1 MKFTSVSSLFVAIQ
15 KHLNIASIHMEKA
28 VEYADDAP
36 TAPATDRPSKR
47 NRDYDKGD
55 DQPNKTP
62 KLTLK
67 PPSNGGEGPVP
78 EPEGSGP
85 QCRKCG
91 VRNHSPKDCKI
102 AASGH
107 PDINTTDNEWRDSA
121 AGLKAWRDYGI
132 RHLKRFKRIDGSAWN
147 DNRDSGGKPK
157 FLLKGAEK
165 KQDRRNHFNKQSKSP
180 LVHDSVA
187 CMSGGDASKD
197 ADMAYLEHLLAINN
211 NSGIQ
216 HHTIPCE
223 IVVNNLI
230 SLNANALIDTG
241 ALQSN
246 YVDLK
251 TAAAIVK
258 AQMAAQEL
266 EERMHVASH
275 VHTYTSCSSG
285 SALSVLECLGCKNK
299 VFKNNED
306 FLFDQPGGIDN
317 TTKHKHKHK
326 LRFGQVPGKTLP
338 HTMEQETGTVSTE
351 PLSTQPAKANS
362 TSTDI
367 QSLPA
372 TSAKTIITTNSNSR
386 ICTGVKGMCTDSKGV
401 VNNFGF
407 KYRNE
412 ANNTLEILEHLQAKI
427 LDIPYDIII
436 GRPTIV
442 EHQLLH
448 KLSTHF
454 SEENVASGGAPT
466 RSSNHSAHDVTAA
479 FGQPTVPEDHPAL
492 NVLYKKDE
500 LLTPEYDDDGIELKV
515 KDFPWEKEDT
525 PITQNGNENAPKPQP
540 TIHGS
545 PELQARI
552 RSLLAEF
559 DDIFSTDLKPQP
571 AMVPPMDVKV
581 DKTQWHKPRNRLLP
595 RTQTHEK
602 NAEIERQ
609 IRKMVAAKVIK
620 PSQASHYS

>member
-1 MKFTSVSSLFVAIQ
+1 VKKWKRLYREKKREAEELEEQRLLNTKSYNAQHRVKDNLQVVGNLAIECLSGLNYKAVLRWESSLETLHVQGVAVPKVSNLINPLDKLTITRDLLAFVDENGRPQAWLKKEDTGAWESWPAKLLVQRLKRVYPESKRVHMASGVVARIRDKPLVFNSHNNFDSVRTYMREVDAELMKYHDDPSLAEEQDALVKVITKAIKSQTSKSAKATNLALEKMKFTSVSRLFVAIQ

-28 VEYADDAP
+28 AEYADDAP
-36 TAPATDRPSKR
+36 IAPATDRPSKR

-275 VHTYTSCSSG
+275 VHTCTSCSSG

-386 ICTGVKGMCTDSKGV
+386 ICTGVKCCVHGKCLNHMWYDV
-401 VNNFGF
+401 V
-407 KYRNE
+407 R
-412 ANNTLEILEHLQAKI
+412 
-427 LDIPYDIII
+427 
-436 GRPTIV
+436 
-442 EHQLLH
+442 
-448 KLSTHF
+448 
-454 SEENVASGGAPT
+454 T
-466 RSSNHSAHDVTAA
+466 R
-479 FGQPTVPEDHPAL
+479 
-492 NVLYKKDE
+492 
-500 LLTPEYDDDGIELKV
+500 
-515 KDFPWEKEDT
+515 
-525 PITQNGNENAPKPQP
+525 
-540 TIHGS
+540 
-545 PELQARI
+545 
-552 RSLLAEF
+552 
-559 DDIFSTDLKPQP
+559 
-571 AMVPPMDVKV
+571 
-581 DKTQWHKPRNRLLP
+581 
-595 RTQTHEK
+595 
-602 NAEIERQ
+602 
-609 IRKMVAAKVIK
+609 
-620 PSQASHYS
+620 